1 MSPRSPPY
9 ASLLVLELA
18 LPGSNQVITYLLYGL
33 ACGQLSITVTLSVW
47 SEAWGCHFPES
58 PSQDGSG
65 LELANKAL
73 GGHVIRGRETEPLFS
88 RGTAADR
95 CADVRLE
102 AAPRWAS

>member
-1 MSPRSPPY
+1 M
-9 ASLLVLELA
+9 
-18 LPGSNQVITYLLYGL
+18 
-33 ACGQLSITVTLSVW
+33 W
-47 SEAWGCHFPES
+47 SEGWGCHFPES

-73 GGHVIRGRETEPLFS
+73 EGHVIRGRETEPLFS

-102 AAPRWAS
+102 AVPRWASGGAPTSRLQAEVAHGSFPVASR